1 MSSARKSAT
10 AFAFG
15 IFLFSFVQVT
25 TDIYMFDRY
34 DPISGPHAS
43 FLISLGIILVAAII
57 GAVGFGLGL
66 SKFKILIHAMTAAIA
81 GTFFS
86 VVFSA
91 VVGITEALGLD
102 VIVRTIAVV
111 AFLFGGGF
119 AMSLPMRRFAL
130 PPPEPTNNPPDAGES
145 SV

>member
-1 MSSARKSAT
+1 MSSTRKSAT

-15 IFLFSFVQVT
+15 ITMFSFVQAT

-34 DPISGPHAS
+34 EPAWGPHTS
-43 FLISLGIILVAAII
+43 FQVALGIILVAAII
-57 GAVGFGLGL
+57 GAAGFGLGL
-66 SKFKILIHAMTAAIA
+66 TKFKILVHALTAAIA
-81 GTFFS
+81 GTFLS
-86 VVFSA
+86 IVFSA
-91 VVGITEALGLD
+91 FVGITGALGLD
-102 VIVRTIAVV
+102 LIVRTIVV
-111 AFLFGGGF
+111 VVFLFGGGF